1 MTDSLLILQQQKADK
16 IKELHE
22 MQKKIFEIEKD
33 IIDIDIMLS
42 SFSDNIIL
50 ENLKLS
56 PMQQEIVNAKDNYI
70 LVVACPGS
78 GKTHTLIAR
87 YIRLVT
93 DKEILPNDTLLITF
107 TKKAGME
114 MLHRLS
120 NIVPNKIPKYVGSLH
135 GLAYK
140 ILQEYMDI
148 NFSVLDEKDVG
159 TYFKDLLEDTIICK
173 HFENY
178 EESDMYNIKTKLQLF
193 YDMACT
199 SYPFDIK
206 NVLKKH
212 NMEKFTK
219 EFNYIYK
226 MYQQKKKRE
235 NIVDFNDLMIM
246 FSKFLDMPASN
257 KFLESISYVFFDE
270 YQDVNMIQNYILKKF
285 ANKSK
290 IMVVGDDAQSIY
302 SFRGSSVSYILNFD
316 KEFPNNRM
324 TLLEENYRSTP
335 YIVNFCQDIISHNKY
350 QYPKSVV
357 STQDKNGVK
366 PAVYAFKS
374 YEDQYKWVVMD
385 IQKKIESGVKS
396 SDIVVLARKNTLL
409 NDIELHFLG
418 AKINVTKNIGSSLL
432 DRSHIKDFLAWVS
445 IMVNPKSSIHWKR
458 IIGMYSG
465 YGIKKANN
473 ILDNNNCN
481 SIIKT
486 IEQYITKEPTSIL
499 TELVSSYY
507 TIKKIKNSH
516 EMGKSILYVVQKL
529 WIQKKETNIDM
540 KVLDICNL
548 LQFMKNTTMEQFIND
563 LYLNQDIETNM
574 DNMIYLTTIHGAK
587 GLEWDH
593 VYLIDMD
600 SSNFPS
606 NRPKYYLDELG
617 DVDEE
622 RRLFYVAASRAK
634 KFLHITMHEDITTR
648 MSPLLREL
656 DIDNYSKCG
665 TNMDNIV
672 LKNGITKDITN
683 YLKFIGYSNISEQL
697 SSLKNN
703 RYYINK
709 MLNISNDIEKL
720 SSKIIIG
727 NFMDYLIAKML
738 QCNFP
743 KKIKKFDLP
752 LIHKHPN
759 FPQAIYMEYIDN
771 KTDWRNILEHIFF
784 ISCYKMQ
791 NCNDEE
797 KELYK
802 NFLIS
807 QEAFNYYL
815 EMEKGLCKLIGTM
828 KPKEISTHYNV
839 TMGDVHGEIDIL
851 CDDNIIEVKCTLS
864 NMNEIAT
871 VPYIGQVL
879 LYAYLLKRK
888 GIQPKDMILYNPLNG
903 EVNQF
908 DISTFDLSKFKNTIY
923 K

>member
-1 MTDSLLILQQQKADK
+1 MTDSLLLLQQKKTDK
-16 IKELHE
+16 IKELYE

-56 PMQQEIVNAKDNYI
+56 PIQQEIVNAKDNYI

-93 DKEILPNDTLLITF
+93 EKEILPSDTLLITF

-114 MLHRLS
+114 MLHRLN
-120 NIVPNKIPKYVGSLH
+120 NIIPNKIPKYVGSLH

-148 NFSVLDEKDVG
+148 NFSVLDEKDVN
-159 TYFKDLLEDTIICK
+159 TYFKDLLDDTIVAK

-178 EESDMYNIKTKLQLF
+178 DINDINSIKTKLQMF
-193 YDMACT
+193 YDIACT

-226 MYQQKKKRE
+226 MYMMKKKRE

-246 FSKFLDMPASN
+246 FSKFLDSSASS
-257 KFLESISYVFFDE
+257 KFLDSISYVFFDE

-302 SFRGSSVSYILNFD
+302 SFRGSSVNYILNFD
-316 KEFPNNRM
+316 KEFPNNKM

-335 YIVNFCQDIISHNKY
+335 YIVNFCQDIISHNMY

-357 STQDKNGVK
+357 STQDKNGVM

-374 YEDQYKWVVMD
+374 YEEQYKWVVSD
-385 IQKKIESGVKS
+385 IHQKIASGVTP
-396 SDIVVLARKNTLL
+396 SDIVVLARKNNLL
-409 NDIELHFLG
+409 NDIELHFIG
-418 AKINVTKNIGSSLL
+418 AKINVSKNIGSSLL
-432 DRSHIKDFLAWVS
+432 DRSHVKDFLAWVS
-445 IMVNPKSSIHWKR
+445 IMINPKSSIHWKR
-458 IIGMYSG
+458 IISMYPG

-473 ILDNNNCN
+473 ILDNNAIT
-481 SIIKT
+481 IIKA
-486 IEQYITKEPTSIL
+486 IEQYITKEPNSIL

-507 TIKKIKNSH
+507 TIKKIKNNH
-516 EMGKSILYVVQKL
+516 MMGTSILHIVQKL
-529 WIQKKETNIDM
+529 WIQKKENNIDM
-540 KVLDICNL
+540 KVMDICNL
-548 LQFMKNTTMEQFIND
+548 LQFLKNTTLDQFIND

-634 KFLHITMHEDITTR
+634 KFLHITMHENTITR

-656 DIDNYSKCG
+656 NTDNYSKCG
-665 TNMDNIV
+665 VNMDNIS
-672 LKNGITKDITN
+672 LKNGISKDITN

-697 SSLKNN
+697 SSLNNN
-703 RYYINK
+703 RSYINK
-709 MLNISNDIEKL
+709 MLNIPSEIEKL
-720 SSKIIIG
+720 ESKIIIG
-727 NFMDYLIAKML
+727 NFMDYLISKML

-743 KKIKKFDLP
+743 KKVKKFDLP

-759 FPQAIYMEYIDN
+759 FPQKIYLEYIDM
-771 KTDWRNILEHIFF
+771 KTDWRNILEHIFY
-784 ISCYKMQ
+784 ISCYKMN

-807 QEAFNYYL
+807 QESFNYYL
-815 EMEKGLCKLIGTM
+815 EMEKGLCKLINNL
-828 KPKEISTHYNV
+828 KPKDIYTHYNV
-839 TMGDVHGEIDIL
+839 TMGDVCGEIDIL
-851 CDDNIIEVKCTLS
+851 CDNNIIEVKCTLS

-888 GIQPKDMILYNPLNG
+888 GIVPKDMILYNPLNG
-903 EVNQF
+903 EINQF
-908 DISTFDLSKFKNTIY
+908 DISAFDLSKFKNTIY